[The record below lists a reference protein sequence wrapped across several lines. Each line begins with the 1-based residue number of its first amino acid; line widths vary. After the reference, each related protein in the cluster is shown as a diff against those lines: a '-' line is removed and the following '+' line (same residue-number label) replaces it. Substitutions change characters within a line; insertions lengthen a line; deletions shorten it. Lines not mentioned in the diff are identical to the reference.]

1 MTIDLIIQA
10 INKNRY
16 RVSKHALIEMR
27 NDEFDLDDVLYSI
40 ENGKIIE
47 DYPDDKRS
55 PSCLVFGYS
64 YNERPI
70 HSVWGYMDQV
80 AICITV
86 YEPDPKEW
94 INNEVR
100 KKQ

>member
-55 PSCLVFGYS
+55 PS
-64 YNERPI
+64 
-70 HSVWGYMDQV
+70 
-80 AICITV
+80 
-86 YEPDPKEW
+86 
-94 INNEVR
+94 
-100 KKQ
+100 